1 MTGQEH
7 ILKLRRAGKS
17 PRFVWVQDFP
27 GPVYGAMNVRLSP
40 TDVPEQ
46 QDWRFLVGLTA
57 MVEGFDPERVA
68 RIAKACAAYAR
79 RVVANVNSPI
89 VTPCAYGSGV
99 CKLIQT
105 TDTEGVAAWH
115 S

>member
-1 MTGQEH
+1 MTGQEQ
-7 ILKLRRAGKS
+7 IIKLRRAGKS

-57 MVEGFDPERVA
+57 LVEGFDPDRVA

-89 VTPCAYGSGV
+89 VTPSSCSAP
-99 CKLIQT
+99 
-105 TDTEGVAAWH
+105 AATLA
-115 S
+115 STAAL